1 MMRKFLYRLLVF
13 SLLPLLTLLV
23 LELWIHTKHKQL
35 FQEEKLEQAFR
46 NKAGAYQWVNSIKH
60 PKKVF
65 LLGSSSIKY
74 GLSCRELNRLTADS
88 LSFINLAADAR
99 DPIETYFILKQLD
112 LSSVKAMYMGID
124 PWIYTR
130 NYYRNRH
137 QYLLLD
143 LPFAKAV
150 RYSKDY
156 DLRLLAKRYKALLHF
171 PDPDHPAAKVQTTI
185 PADFGSVAL
194 TKKPVNFNDPV
205 SKKFRLKVYGWSEQQ
220 FIYLQKIVSLC
231 QEKGIAF
238 TAFYPPRR
246 MDFIND
252 YESNCRDIQ
261 ASFLNQ
267 LHASGITT
275 PIKSSIRSLQPG
287 NDSLFADAYHLN
299 KSGQEKYSRYF
310 FSLIQGN

>member
-13 SLLPLLTLLV
+13 SLLPLLSLLV

-46 NKAGAYQWVNSIKH
+46 QKANAYQWVNSVKN
-60 PKKVF
+60 PKKIF

-74 GLSCRELNRLTADS
+74 GLSCRELNRLAADS

-99 DPIETYFILKQLD
+99 DPVETYFILKQLD
-112 LSSVKAMYMGID
+112 LTAVKAMYMGID

-143 LPFAKAV
+143 FSFAKAL

-156 DLRLLAKRYKALLHF
+156 DLRLFAKRYKALFHF
-171 PDPDHPAAKVQTTI
+171 PDPDHPATTLQTKI
-185 PADFGSVAL
+185 PVDFGSVAL
-194 TKKPVNFNDPV
+194 TKKPINFNDPV
-205 SKKFRLKVYGWSEQQ
+205 SKKFRLKEFGWSELQ
-220 FIYLQKIVSLC
+220 FTYLQKIVSLC

-261 ASFLNQ
+261 ASFLAQ
-267 LHASGITT
+267 LQKSGFTKH
-275 PIKSSIRSLQPG
+275 IKSSIRSLQPG

-310 FSLIQGN
+310 FSLIHGN

>member
-1 MMRKFLYRLLVF
+1 MMRKFLYRFLLF
-13 SLLPLLTLLV
+13 SLLPLLTFLV
-23 LELWIHTKHKQL
+23 LEIRIRTKHTQL

-46 NKAGAYQWVNSIKH
+46 HKAGAYQWVNTIKH

-74 GLSCRELNRLTADS
+74 GLSCRELNRLAADS
-88 LSFINLAADAR
+88 LAFINLAADAR

-112 LSSVKAMYMGID
+112 LSGVKAMYMGID

-143 LPFAKAV
+143 LPFTKAL

-156 DLRLLAKRYKALLHF
+156 DLRLFAKRYKALFHF
-171 PDPDHPAAKVQTTI
+171 PDPDHPAAILQTSI

-205 SKKFRLKVYGWSEQQ
+205 SKKFRLNEYGWSELQ
-220 FIYLQKIVSLC
+220 FTYLQKIVSLC

-261 ASFLNQ
+261 ASFLAQ
-267 LHASGITT
+267 LQKSGFTKQ
-275 PIKSSIRSLQPG
+275 IKSSILSLQPG

-299 KSGQEKYSRYF
+299 KAGQETYSRYF
-310 FSLIQGN
+310 FSFVQEN

>member
-13 SLLPLLTLLV
+13 SLLPLLSLLV
-23 LELWIHTKHKQL
+23 LELWIHAKQKQL
-35 FQEEKLEQAFR
+35 FQEEKLEQVFR
-46 NKAGAYQWVNSIKH
+46 QKGNAYQWVNSVKD

-74 GLSCRELNRLTADS
+74 GLSCRELNRLGADS

-112 LSSVKAMYMGID
+112 LSAVKAMYMGID

-137 QYLLLD
+137 QHLLLD
-143 LPFAKAV
+143 LPFAKAL

-156 DLRLLAKRYKALLHF
+156 DLRLFAKRYKGLFHF
-171 PDPDHPAAKVQTTI
+171 PDPDHPATTLQTKI

-194 TKKPVNFNDPV
+194 TKKPINFNDPV
-205 SKKFRLKVYGWSEQQ
+205 SKKFRLKAYGWSELQ
-220 FIYLQKIVSLC
+220 FIYLKKIDSLC
-231 QEKGIAF
+231 TSRGISF

-246 MDFIND
+246 SDYFIDFEKNGR
-252 YESNCRDIQ
+252 EIQ
-261 ASFLNQ
+261 SSFLEQLKKSGFNQ
-267 LHASGITT
+267 RI
-275 PIKSSIRSLQPG
+275 QPPEILS
-287 NDSLFADAYHLN
+287 DELFADAYHLN
-299 KSGQEKYSRYF
+299 SEGQVKYSGMWFRF
-310 FSLIQGN
+310 FRK